1 MEPNEIIV
9 TPTFVL
15 LFSIRLRGDFTG
27 FGSLDVELNE
37 IPPNDATSY
46 MDAITESERRLLGV
60 AFLRSGRLTRWPLG
74 RVILEGLGDEAP
86 SYADV
91 HLLTHKSGVATW
103 EILVTAPPQG
113 FDARSW
119 IGWLDAES
127 DAKMV
132 GQLWRVLGPINLAI
146 TGESAWSGLYFPL
159 TSLGIAGETLENL
172 IERHDSDIVRL
183 LFRDSTA
190 LPFKPDVVRQELA
203 GDYCLRQ
210 GGMTLLARRS
220 GIDVHENSEGASGDE
235 KSNRLPRQS
244 FLSFLITIE
253 LLVLEQAVLRY
264 LYDRLTLEVPK
275 SLEELIALKDAVG
288 DGLQEYSGVIT
299 NATRMTDAIT
309 ADGEVLLGLEDMY
322 DAVMNRLEAVS
333 FTITTQS
340 QRHMTIMEFWLTVVF
355 GAAEIGFLGAS
366 IATWYYRTGIGV
378 VLAWTAGSSIIAGL
392 TLIWVLKG
400 KID

>member
-1 MEPNEIIV
+1 
-9 TPTFVL
+9 
-15 LFSIRLRGDFTG
+15 
-27 FGSLDVELNE
+27 
-37 IPPNDATSY
+37 
-46 MDAITESERRLLGV
+46 
-60 AFLRSGRLTRWPLG
+60 
-74 RVILEGLGDEAP
+74 
-86 SYADV
+86 
-91 HLLTHKSGVATW
+91 
-103 EILVTAPPQG
+103 
-113 FDARSW
+113 
-119 IGWLDAES
+119 
-127 DAKMV
+127 
-132 GQLWRVLGPINLAI
+132 
-146 TGESAWSGLYFPL
+146 
-159 TSLGIAGETLENL
+159 
-172 IERHDSDIVRL
+172 
-183 LFRDSTA
+183 
-190 LPFKPDVVRQELA
+190 
-203 GDYCLRQ
+203 
-210 GGMTLLARRS
+210 MTLLARRS